1 MKKMLSIILSLAL
14 ICSLAACGGGNSGPS
29 GTSGTP
35 EPSGGAAS
43 GSDAGQSG
51 GEGGSGYGGGSYKL
65 MASSHIAESELGSIF
80 MNDFC
85 DLVEERS
92 DGKITFDRFFASQI
106 ANQAESAEGLKNG
119 TIDIAINDWCSMSS
133 INGFKKGDITA
144 MTYLYKDYDHVRAF
158 FHSDEYNQM
167 NQELIDQVGV
177 RALATGSAGFRQ
189 VGTKNAPIN
198 SYEDFAGL
206 RIRCP
211 DIAIYVNTFQALDCA
226 TTIVANSEVYTA
238 LQTGIVDAV
247 ENPVAGIYLT
257 SWYEQLDY
265 INETNHIHCD
275 IGMYI
280 NEDKYQEMDS
290 EAQAL
295 LNECAQEAAERN
307 ITLAEEYNSD
317 YRSKCEEAGLVYNTF
332 DLEPVIE
339 IMKEAV
345 WPAYFEAVEDG
356 EELVNAI
363 LAMAE

>member
-1 MKKMLSIILSLAL
+1 MKKILSIALALAL
-14 ICSLAACGGGNSGPS
+14 ICSLGACGGKNSTPS
-29 GTSGTP
+29 TPSDTPPSDSGGTP
-35 EPSGGAAS
+35 SAS
-43 GSDAGQSG
+43 GS
-51 GEGGSGYGGGSYKL
+51 GYSGGSYKL

-80 MNDFC
+80 MNEFC

-167 NQELIDQVGV
+167 NEELIDQVGI
-177 RALATGSAGFRQ
+177 RALSTGSAGFRQ

-257 SWYEQLDY
+257 SWYEQLNY

-275 IGMYI
+275 IAMFI
-280 NEDKYQEMDS
+280 NEDKYQELDA

-295 LNECAQEAAERN
+295 LNECAQEAAENN

-317 YRSKCEEAGLVYNTF
+317 FRSKCEEAGLVYNTF
-332 DLEPVIE
+332 DLAPVID